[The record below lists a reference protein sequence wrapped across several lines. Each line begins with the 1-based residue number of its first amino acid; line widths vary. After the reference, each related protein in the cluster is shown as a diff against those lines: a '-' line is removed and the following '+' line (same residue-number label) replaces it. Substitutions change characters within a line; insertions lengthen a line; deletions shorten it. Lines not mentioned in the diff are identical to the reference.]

1 MKRNV
6 KNDHIIDLRAH
17 VLPLLAGA
25 HGREDA
31 ADVMHALRASGIAA
45 AVATADVCLDK
56 TPPRAYAE
64 MEKRARENLSAVRM
78 KHAPAMFAAAE
89 LDLTTD
95 MANIPELSSLAVG
108 KSRLLLVKLP
118 RKKWKADLLDTLA
131 ELRFADYQPLLVN
144 VGAYRPEAIE
154 ELFSLGYKAQ
164 LDLSSIATLNLRRRR
179 RYLRWIDAGN
189 VIALG
194 SGMTADD
201 LDNIDAF
208 LRRLRRAR
216 KILGH
221 DRLKKLAEHAE
232 LLLGTAESIN

>member
-1 MKRNV
+1 MKN
-6 KNDHIIDLRAH
+6 KGKIDHIVDLRAH
-17 VLPLLAGA
+17 VLPLFAGA

-31 ADVMHALRASGIAA
+31 ADIMGILRASGVIA
-45 AVATADVCLDK
+45 AVATADVNIDK
-56 TPPRAYAE
+56 TPPRAYVE
-64 MEKRARENLSAVRM
+64 MARRGAQSVAGVRM
-78 KHAPAMFAAAE
+78 KRAPAVFTAAE
-89 LDLTTD
+89 LDLTRD
-95 MANIPELSSLAVG
+95 MANIPELSSLSVG

-118 RKKWKADLLDTLA
+118 RTKWDAALLDTLA

-164 LDLSSIATLNLRRRR
+164 LDLSSIVTLDLRRRR

-201 LDNIDAF
+201 LDDIDAF
-208 LRRLRRAR
+208 LRKLRRAR

>member
-6 KNDHIIDLRAH
+6 KNDYIIDLRAH

-31 ADVMHALRASGIAA
+31 ADIMHVLRASGIAA
-45 AVATADVCLDK
+45 AVVTADVCLDK

-64 MEKRARENLSAVRM
+64 MEKRARENLSAARM
-78 KHAPAMFAAAE
+78 RHAPAMFAAAE

-95 MANIPELSSLAVG
+95 MANIPELSSLSVG

-118 RKKWKADLLDTLA
+118 RQKWKADLLDTLA
-131 ELRFADYQPLLVN
+131 ALRFADYQPLLAN

-154 ELFSLGYKAQ
+154 ELFSLGYKGQ
-164 LDLSSIATLNLRRRR
+164 LDLSSIATLDLRRRR

-189 VIALG
+189 VIAIG

-232 LLLGTAESIN
+232 LLLGTAESMN

>member
-1 MKRNV
+1 MKRHGN
-6 KNDHIIDLRAH
+6 NDYIIDLRAH

-31 ADVMHALRASGIAA
+31 ADIMHVLRASGIAA

-78 KHAPAMFAAAE
+78 KHASAVFAAAE

-95 MANIPELSSLAVG
+95 MANIPELASLSVG

-118 RKKWKADLLDTLA
+118 RQKWKADLLDTLA
-131 ELRFADYQPLLVN
+131 ALRFADYQPLLAN

-164 LDLSSIATLNLRRRR
+164 LDLSSIATLDLRRR

-189 VIALG
+189 VIAIG